1 MRVTVLFSKVLAN
14 KIGLSTIDIDI
25 STYRDVL
32 EACQNLIPSIKKVIR
47 KRTIISLVCGER
59 VIQPYELDF
68 KISATE
74 VMLVPT
80 VAGGIS
86 SSFDSLGNLNIFYG
100 TNKAYSNEQQA
111 LSGINRR
118 IVDSSLFGQSQTAFD
133 IIQRRN
139 NRADGTLEG
148 NGDPSTGFG
157 ALNISS
163 IYGQSIPLHFGL
175 VRTSGSVINSYIK
188 HVQRGEA
195 DTVKVSDYV

>member
-1 MRVTVLFSKVLAN
+1 MRVTVLFSKVLTD
-14 KIGLSTIDIDI
+14 KIGLSSIDVDI

-32 EACQNLIPSIKKVIR
+32 EACQNLLPSIKKVIR
-47 KRTIISLVCGER
+47 KRTVLSLVCNDKI
-59 VIQPYELDF
+59 IQPYELDF
-68 KISATE
+68 KISSTK
-74 VMLVPT
+74 VTLVPT

-100 TNKAYSNEQQA
+100 ANKAYSTEQQT

-133 IIQRRN
+133 IIQRKN
-139 NRADGTLEG
+139 SRADGTLEG
-148 NGDPSTGFG
+148 NGDPTTGFG
-157 ALNISS
+157 ALNITS

-175 VRTSGSVINSYIK
+175 VRTSGSVINSYVK

-195 DTVKVSDYV
+195 DTVRVSDYV